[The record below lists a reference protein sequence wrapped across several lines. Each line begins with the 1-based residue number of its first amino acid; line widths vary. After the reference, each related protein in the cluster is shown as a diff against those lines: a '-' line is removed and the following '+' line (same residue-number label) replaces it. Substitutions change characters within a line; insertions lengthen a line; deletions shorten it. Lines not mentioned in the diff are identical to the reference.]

1 MTIFRFIAAK
11 KTEHSIQ
18 IMCRV
23 LEVSR
28 SGYHA
33 WAVRAPSDRA
43 VADEV
48 LTGRIAEIHTES
60 RKTYGS
66 PRVHAE
72 LRLADGRRVG
82 RKRVERLM
90 RTAGLSGLLNRRQG
104 RTTIS
109 VPGVRTAP
117 DLVERDF
124 DPTAVNRLWCADITQ
139 IRTWEGWLY
148 VASVMDCYS
157 RRIVGWAIADH
168 IRKELVIEA
177 LQMAVARRRPDTG
190 VLHHSDHGSQ
200 YTSLLFTTRCAS
212 IGVTVSNG
220 SRGDCFDNAAIE
232 SFHASLKKDLIH
244 RRSWPTKTEARTAVF
259 EYIESFYNRRRR
271 HSRLGM
277 LSPVDYENRPGT
289 SAHTLDGSGAASRR
303 AHTNKNISTTTST
316 AAQAA

>member
-1 MTIFRFIAAK
+1 VRIYRFIAAK

-33 WAVRAPSDRA
+33 WAVRPPSQRA
-43 VADEV
+43 VADGV
-48 LTGRIAEIHTES
+48 LSGRIGEIHRES

-90 RTAGLSGLLNRRQG
+90 RAAGLSGLLNRRKG

-109 VPGVRTAP
+109 VPGLRTAP

-124 DPTAVNRLWCADITQ
+124 NPTAVNRLWCADITY

-148 VASVMDCYS
+148 LASVMDCYS

-168 IRKELVIEA
+168 MRKELVIEA
-177 LQMAVARRRPDTG
+177 LQMAVARRRPDVG
-190 VLHHSDHGSQ
+190 VVHHSDRGSQ
-200 YTSLLFTTRCAS
+200 YTSLVFTQRCS
-212 IGVTVSNG
+212 LVGIEVSNG
-220 SRGDCFDNAAIE
+220 SRGDCFDNAAME

-244 RRSWPTKTEARTAVF
+244 RRSWPTKAEARTAVF
-259 EYIESFYNRRRR
+259 EYIEAFYNRRRR

-277 LSPVDYENRPGT
+277 LSPVNYEN
-289 SAHTLDGSGAASRR
+289 SAHTRDGVGAASRR
-303 AHTNKNISTTTST
+303 TLTDQINYNTTST
-316 AAQAA
+316 ATKAA